1 MQGWVSK
8 VSVLTK
14 IQFLRCCGIF
24 HQKIHRNAH
33 PFPFATYCSRYSFCC
48 FNIHTHSVPF
58 KEEIW
63 PRSKPI
69 SLISL
74 LLYSLMRLTLKP
86 QEQVKKGMAKK
97 VIEWTRPSLSD
108 QEDKHKRKKSISIS
122 FYSLFDHHPHL
133 T

>member
-1 MQGWVSK
+1 MLILSLLRHIAQDI
-8 VSVLTK
+8 VSVVSIFILT
-14 IQFLRCCGIF
+14 L
-24 HQKIHRNAH
+24 
-33 PFPFATYCSRYSFCC
+33 
-48 FNIHTHSVPF
+48 VPF

-122 FYSLFDHHPHL
+122 FYSLFDHHPLL